1 MSTTTDTIAPLVAH
15 TREQYLRKEESR
27 IRSAATTILAGGPDP
42 GIRAALDAVIYA
54 EDLHDIHDVTAAY
67 YRDRGIAH
75 KDRTHVRYAASAWQ
89 LKLRALD
96 QLAHLVV

>member
-1 MSTTTDTIAPLVAH
+1 MSVSHDVPRLVSAA
-15 TREQYLRKEESR
+15 REPYLRKEESR
-27 IRSAATTILAGGPDP
+27 IRSAATSVLAAGPDP
-42 GIRAALDAVIYA
+42 IIRAALDAVIFA
-54 EDLHDIHDVTAAY
+54 EDLHDIHDVTASY

-75 KDRTHVRYAASAWQ
+75 KDRTHARYAATAMQ